1 MLHLHEGMEFNYSI
15 EVQCSTVHMQ
25 GSVLW
30 TSYLDEGAHE
40 ANNLVLHC
48 LDIGLHDTETA
59 LLIGMLQKA
68 CELII
73 CNCMWPES
81 DNIPVSLGKT

>member
-1 MLHLHEGMEFNYSI
+1 MLHLYEGTEFNCSI
-15 EVQCSTVHMQ
+15 EVQCGIVQMR

-48 LDIGLHDTETA
+48 LDIGLHDTPA
-59 LLIGMLQKA
+59 
-68 CELII
+68 
-73 CNCMWPES
+73 
-81 DNIPVSLGKT
+81 D